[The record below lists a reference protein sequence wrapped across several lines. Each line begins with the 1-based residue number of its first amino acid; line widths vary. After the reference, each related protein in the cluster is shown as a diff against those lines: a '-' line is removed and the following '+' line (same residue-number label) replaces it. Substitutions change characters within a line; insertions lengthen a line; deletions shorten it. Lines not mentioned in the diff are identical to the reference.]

1 MVQTI
6 IDLDENEDRIL
17 NIVKAQYNFKNKSQ
31 AAQLILKL
39 YGENFLEPEL
49 RPEFL
54 AELKEIKKGKHGP
67 TFNSIDELRK
77 HIESM

>member
-54 AELKEIKKGKHGP
+54 AELKGIKKEKHGP